1 MWNVLSFTLAKAGT
15 GRACSPVIIYIA
27 FTYLIT
33 LLFLKW
39 TTIVSIIHIGV
50 QGPKTVCVHIV
61 SALPA
66 IFAPL
71 VAATENRDFSLP

>member
-1 MWNVLSFTLAKAGT
+1 MFSSHHLHSIHLWTL
-15 GRACSPVIIYIA
+15 IH
-27 FTYLIT
+27 
-33 LLFLKW
+33 LFLKW